1 MYGSRVS
8 KDKRVLFKSCS
19 IERHVCIYHVLL
31 LLFFYF
37 ICKYNELMRRN
48 EMRKIPRTTITW
60 QNGKDTVTKRAIQ
73 RNIKAERGKEILKQ
87 SG

>member
-1 MYGSRVS
+1 
-8 KDKRVLFKSCS
+8 
-19 IERHVCIYHVLL
+19 
-31 LLFFYF
+31 
-37 ICKYNELMRRN
+37 MRRN

>member
-1 MYGSRVS
+1 MDLEFQRINEFYLSLVRSSATFVYTT
-8 KDKRVLFKSCS
+8 FFFFF
-19 IERHVCIYHVLL
+19 
-31 LLFFYF
+31 FFYF